1 MKLILQLFNSNKK
14 NNMAILMM
22 VIYCLSLLIVRAK
35 ITQNI
40 FLFFLIWNLFLALIP
55 YLLIIYL
62 RIQDDFRKNKIKT
75 YLIIAIWLAFLPN
88 SFYIITDLVHIFQS
102 HPSTF
107 WFDLTLISS
116 FAFVGFFIGIQSIFE
131 FEKIAMTFYNEK
143 MLLIIIPILCFLC
156 GFGVYLGRIL
166 RYNSWDIIS
175 NPKQLVI
182 DIGLQLITAK
192 TILFSVHFGIFIYLF
207 YTSKKI
213 IFNTK
218 SN

>member
-1 MKLILQLFNSNKK
+1 
-14 NNMAILMM
+14 MM

>member
-1 MKLILQLFNSNKK
+1 
-14 NNMAILMM
+14 M